1 MSGRF
6 AGWDER
12 TLELAQVEYTTGLPE
27 AQSVE
32 LRARASAHDLE
43 AFELAIAELSLAGL
57 GALEAPPAA
66 LMRRLEADARAHVR
80 KPRRRWLASSGWLV
94 AASLLVA
101 LALYRWT
108 NRPLNPA
115 TLRDRLLA
123 SAGDLVR
130 ASWSPTQD
138 PLAGKLSGDVLWSSA
153 RQEGYM
159 RFRSLASND
168 SRRSQYQL
176 WIFDSTR
183 ADWQV
188 KPVDGG
194 VFDVSPGEEIVIP
207 IAAKLEVRRA
217 ALFAVTLEAPGGVV
231 VSEREHLLAMATP

>member
-6 AGWDER
+6 ASWDER
-12 TLELAQVEYTTGLPE
+12 TLELAQEEFTTGLPA
-27 AQSVE
+27 AQHAE
-32 LRARASAHDLE
+32 LRARAAEQDLE
-43 AFELAIAELSLAGL
+43 AFELAIAELNLAGL
-57 GALEAPPAA
+57 GELENPPAA
-66 LMRRLEADARAHVR
+66 LMRRLEADARAQVR
-80 KPRRRWLASSGWLV
+80 KPQNRWRASSGWLV

-101 LALYRWT
+101 LALYGWT
-108 NRPLNPA
+108 NRAASPA
-115 TLRDRLLA
+115 KLRERLLA
-123 SAGDLVR
+123 SAPDLVR
-130 ASWSPTQD
+130 APWSPTQD

-168 SRRSQYQL
+168 PKRQQFQL

-183 ADWQV
+183 ADWQA

-194 VFDVSPGEEIVIP
+194 VFDVGPGEEIVVP